1 MNLKKSQ
8 DRIKELMKKFITRIE
23 VEGAMDSTDIN
34 RVSENVLIPL
44 LSEIYG
50 HKDLR
55 NLNVSE
61 SSNFPAID
69 LGDEKTRTAYQ
80 ITSTANS
87 KKIKDT
93 LQKFVKHK
101 LYEKYD
107 HLIVYIRSYAVG
119 Q

>member
-1 MNLKKSQ
+1 MELKKSQ
-8 DRIKELMKKFITRIE
+8 DRINELMSRFVTENKGA
-23 VEGAMDSTDIN
+23 GAMGRTDIN

-44 LSEIYG
+44 FSEIYG

-61 SSNFPAID
+61 SPNFPAID
-69 LGDEKTRTAYQ
+69 LGDEKTGTSYQ

-93 LQKFVKHK
+93 LKKVC
-101 LYEKYD
+101 
-107 HLIVYIRSYAVG
+107 
-119 Q
+119 